1 MSGAAIRLDVGVLTR
16 AIEGQDARTLAGLYA
31 DNATLQIMD
40 RDNPPKSPRTISG
53 REAIAAYYD
62 DVCGRAMT
70 HKVEAGLL
78 DDSHLAFTESCAY
91 PDGTRVF
98 CSAMAELSGGRIT
111 KQTNVQVW
119 DE

>member
-1 MSGAAIRLDVGVLTR
+1 MSDAGTRLDINTLTR
-16 AIEGQDARTLAGLYA
+16 SIEGQDARTLSQFYA
-31 DNATLQIMD
+31 DDAILLVMD
-40 RDNPPKSPRTISG
+40 RENPPSKPRTISG

-70 HKVEAGLL
+70 HKLEAGVS
-78 DDSHLAFTESCAY
+78 DDSHLAFTEACTY

-98 CSAMAELSGGRIT
+98 CSAMAQTSGGRIT
-111 KQTNVQVW
+111 RQTNVQVW